1 MQNVFTGL
9 VAARYDEDCAS
20 ISTEEALSPMLDVLE
35 ELAAGGAALEFAI
48 GTGRV
53 GLPLAGRG
61 VPVTGIELSEDMVD
75 ELRRKPGGD
84 ALPVIIGDM
93 ATTTVPG
100 TYNLVYLVF
109 NTLSNLIEQDEQ
121 VACFANAAA
130 HLAPGGVFVVEQ
142 GEPDLRRFPPGA
154 VAVPFEISDQHLGFD
169 TYDLV
174 TQQLTSHPYRVGD
187 RELLAS
193 HHRWVWFGEM
203 DLMARLASLRLQD
216 RWADW
221 RRTAPDNE
229 HTGAV
234 SIYVKDSRPAPVSG
248 SGLVRE

>member
-1 MQNVFTGL
+1 MQNVFTGA
-9 VAARYDEDCAS
+9 VAERYDEDCAE
-20 ISTEEALSPMLDVLE
+20 ISTPEALAPMLDVLE

-53 GLPLAGRG
+53 GLLLAQRG
-61 VPVTGIELSEDMVD
+61 VPVSGIELSEDMVA

-84 ALPVIIGDM
+84 LLPVVVGDM

-100 TYNLVYLVF
+100 TYSLVYLVF

-154 VAVPFEISDQHLGFD
+154 VAVPFEIGEQQLGFD

-174 TQQLTSHPYRVGD
+174 AQRLTSHHYRLGD
-187 RELLAS
+187 RELFAS

-203 DLMARLASLRLQD
+203 DLMARLAGLRLRHRWTDWD
-216 RWADW
+216 RQ
-221 RRTAPDNE
+221 APDNDY
-229 HTGAV
+229 TGRV
-234 SIYVKDSRPAPVSG
+234 SVYVKP
-248 SGLVRE
+248 E

>member
-1 MQNVFTGL
+1 MQNVFTGV
-9 VAARYDEDCAS
+9 VAERYDEDCAE
-20 ISTEEALSPMLDVLE
+20 ISTPEALAPMLDVLE
-35 ELAAGGAALEFAI
+35 GLAGGGDALELAI

-53 GLPLAGRG
+53 GLPLAARG
-61 VPVTGIELSEDMVD
+61 VSVTGIELSEDMVA

-84 ALPVIIGDM
+84 SLPVVVGDM

-100 TYNLVYLVF
+100 TYSLVYLVF

-130 HLAPGGVFVVEQ
+130 HLATGGVFVVEQ

-154 VAVPFEISDQHLGFD
+154 VAVPFEVSDSHLGFD

-174 TQQLTSHPYRVGD
+174 AQRLTSHHYRVGD
-187 RELLAS
+187 RELFAS

-203 DLMARLASLRLQD
+203 DLMARLAGLRLRD
-216 RWADW
+216 RWTDW
-221 RRTAPDNE
+221 EGTAPGND
-229 HTGAV
+229 HTGGV
-234 SIYVKDSRPAPVSG
+234 SIYVKRA
-248 SGLVRE
+248 